1 MNHTQPNIQPSVFSE
16 KDFLELRARAVSYYP
31 LFLRLGGVKILLAGA
46 GEVGRRKAADILAC
60 NPAELLWVD
69 PSLSLAEL
77 ERFPEFDRPE
87 FKKSEAGAGLSA
99 CPGLVY
105 EQRHVRPEDAYGRHL
120 VFAATSIRRVNGML
134 SDFCA
139 QNNILCN
146 VVDAP
151 TDGTFLVPAHF
162 SHGDILLA
170 LCTGGQSPALAR
182 RLRRDLETWFGQ
194 KYAPLLAVMGRL
206 RPLVL
211 SYAAFAGN
219 GAPACR
225 NESIPAPVAVCP
237 LSGQDRQDKQA
248 AQATLIFRA
257 LVNSRLGETL
267 TAGDLPAAR
276 QVLLDILPAPLHDCI
291 GDVLYEP
298 F

>member
-1 MNHTQPNIQPSVFSE
+1 M
-16 KDFLELRARAVSYYP
+16 SYYP

-46 GEVGRRKAADILAC
+46 GEVGRRKAADLLAC

-69 PSLSLAEL
+69 PSLSLSEL
-77 ERFPEFDRPE
+77 EQFPEFDRPE
-87 FKKSEAGAGLSA
+87 FADGLAA

-105 EQRHVRPEDAYGRHL
+105 EQRHVKPEDVAGRHL
-120 VFAATSIRRVNGML
+120 VFAATCARRVNGML
-134 SDFCA
+134 AGICSER
-139 QNNILCN
+139 NILCN

-170 LCTGGQSPALAR
+170 LCTGGQSPALSR
-182 RLRRDLETWFGQ
+182 RLRQDLESWFGR
-194 KYAPLLAVMGRL
+194 KYAPLLAVMARL
-206 RPLVL
+206 RPLVI
-211 SYAAFAGN
+211 SHAAFMGS
-219 GAPACR
+219 GAPAER
-225 NESIPAPVAVCP
+225 NASVPAPDLSCP
-237 LSGQDRQDKQA
+237 LSELSKHDKQA
-248 AQATLIFRA
+248 ARASLIFRA
-257 LVNSRLGETL
+257 LVNSRLGESL
-267 TAGDLPAAR
+267 AEGDLPAAR

>member
-1 MNHTQPNIQPSVFSE
+1 M
-16 KDFLELRARAVSYYP
+16 SYYP

-46 GEVGRRKAADILAC
+46 GEVGRRKAADLLAC

-69 PSLSLAEL
+69 PSLSLADL
-77 ERFPEFDRPE
+77 EQFPEFDRPE
-87 FKKSEAGAGLSA
+87 FSGGLAA
-99 CPGLVY
+99 CPGLKY
-105 EQRHVRPEDAYGRHL
+105 EQRHVQPEDARGRHL
-120 VFAATSIRRVNGML
+120 VFAATCARRVNAGL
-134 SDFCA
+134 SAFCA
-139 QNNILCN
+139 ENNILCN

-151 TDGTFLVPAHF
+151 SDCTFLVPAHF

-182 RLRRDLETWFGQ
+182 RLRLDLEAWFGK
-194 KYAPLLAVMGRL
+194 KYSPLLAVMGRL
-206 RPLVL
+206 RPLVI

-219 GAPACR
+219 GSPARR
-225 NESIPAPVAVCP
+225 NASLPAAGEACA
-237 LSGQDRQDKQA
+237 LSGQDRQDKQSYT
-248 AQATLIFRA
+248 ATLLFRA

-267 TAGDLPAAR
+267 AEGDLPGAR